1 MSRRQPMEPVEG
13 LKKPVLPGP
22 SPRPR
27 TLVSVPTSN
36 AEEAAESGESAEA
49 TERTEGPEGAVEA
62 TVAETEKPERPAAE
76 TAAKPKPARSRKPR
90 AERSST
96 PARSA
101 DADTMKPVSVSVPLT
116 LAEAW
121 RDRAKKDRTS
131 QVDVLLDAIV
141 AHQDELDD
149 LVAAAGQKPTVND
162 GLFDRGPGSKGERFV
177 GVSLRIKSGNL
188 DVIDRLADKHGAAK
202 RSPFVAAVLAA
213 YLA

>member
-1 MSRRQPMEPVEG
+1 MSSRRQPMEPVDG
-13 LKKPVLPGP
+13 LKKPTLPGP
-22 SPRPR
+22 KPRPR
-27 TLVSVPTSN
+27 TLTPVPPPSTEPATEQTETS
-36 AEEAAESGESAEA
+36 AGESAEG
-49 TERTEGPEGAVEA
+49 TVLEP
-62 TVAETEKPERPAAE
+62 VAEPEKSAPPAGE
-76 TAAKPKPARSRKPR
+76 TAKPKPARSKKTR
-90 AERSST
+90 ADKT
-96 PARSA
+96 TAPARSA

-141 AHQDELDD
+141 AHQDELDA

>member
-1 MSRRQPMEPVEG
+1 MSSRRQPMEPVDG
-13 LKKPVLPGP
+13 LKKPALPGP
-22 SPRPR
+22 KPRPR
-27 TLVSVPTSN
+27 TLTPVPPPSTEPPAEQTDTS
-36 AEEAAESGESAEA
+36 AGESAEG
-49 TERTEGPEGAVEA
+49 TVLEP
-62 TVAETEKPERPAAE
+62 VAEPEKSAPPPAGE
-76 TAAKPKPARSRKPR
+76 TAKPKPARSKKPR
-90 AERSST
+90 ADKT
-96 PARSA
+96 TAPARSA

-188 DVIDRLADKHGAAK
+188 AVIDRLADKHGAAK